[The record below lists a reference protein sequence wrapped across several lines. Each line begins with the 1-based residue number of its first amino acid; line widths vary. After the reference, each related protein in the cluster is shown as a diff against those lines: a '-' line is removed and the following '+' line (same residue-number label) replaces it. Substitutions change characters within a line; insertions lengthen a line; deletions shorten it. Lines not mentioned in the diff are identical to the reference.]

1 MFSITTQKGLMGLL
15 LYHISSSKLVTIFL
29 SVVIVVS
36 STYWIES
43 LLSNICRNLVLRIIF
58 VGILKVETFDHMK
71 YLKIF
76 NVKQNSHYRI
86 QFKKL
91 SCDILVDLLY

>member
-1 MFSITTQKGLMGLL
+1 MFSISAQKGLTGLL
-15 LYHISSSKLVTIFL
+15 LYHSSSSKLVTIFL

-58 VGILKVETFDHMK
+58 VGILKLETSDV
-71 YLKIF
+71 L
-76 NVKQNSHYRI
+76 
-86 QFKKL
+86 
-91 SCDILVDLLY
+91 LLYSI